1 VPRGQSNVAVMGLAP
16 VLQSWTSGR
25 DFAQFPRQRGC
36 QPVSRVLGR
45 TTCVR
50 PGGLT
55 SKTGIRLRVRCADSG
70 ANFSLIEGP
79 GQPDTT
85 EHMVGAPQMTDIATT
100 SNRKLEDSRETSPV
114 TSATN
119 PTEAQALITE
129 QQVLFST
136 AAAVALPPAKTR
148 CWSDTIQAVSAAL
161 RTVFAAPEKP
171 RARRHY
177 PKRYGY
183 LENALM
189 SREMDR
195 L

>member
-1 VPRGQSNVAVMGLAP
+1 
-16 VLQSWTSGR
+16 
-25 DFAQFPRQRGC
+25 
-36 QPVSRVLGR
+36 
-45 TTCVR
+45 
-50 PGGLT
+50 
-55 SKTGIRLRVRCADSG
+55 
-70 ANFSLIEGP
+70 
-79 GQPDTT
+79 
-85 EHMVGAPQMTDIATT
+85 MTDIATT

-148 CWSDTIQAVSAAL
+148 RWSDTIQAVGAAL

-171 RARRHY
+171 RARQHY
-177 PKRYGY
+177 PKRHGY